1 MITLNIHTIILAA
14 GKGTRMNTNLPKV
27 MQPLG
32 GHTLISRVIKTA
44 KTSSKK
50 ISVIVGH
57 QKDQLKEHI
66 ASIDPTIQTADQ
78 NEQLGTAHAVKTASH
93 LIKDNEKVLILYG
106 DVPLIRNETIEELIS
121 SEQECTLLSMKLN
134 DPTGYGRII
143 TNQENLA
150 IRIIEQ
156 KDASAEERKIQEVFT
171 GILLI
176 DGSLL
181 KPVLEEIN
189 NQNAANEYYLTD
201 LVEILYAKGV
211 KINCIQANP
220 AEVAGANNKHE
231 LHELESILRKMSA
244 EKLLEQGIT
253 LLDAA
258 RIDVRGEVEAGKD
271 CSVDVNVIFEG
282 KVTLGNNVTIKS
294 NVVLQDVSIG
304 DNTIIESFSHLS
316 SAKVGSNCNIGPYAR
331 LREGSEISN
340 DVQIG
345 NFVETKKTK
354 LGDGAKA
361 NHLAYLGDSEIGD
374 KTNIGAGTITCNYD
388 GTSKHKTTIG
398 EGSFI
403 GTNSSLVAPVNIGK
417 GAYVGAGSVITKD
430 VPDESLAIGRGKQV
444 TKEGWAKNKK

>member
-1 MITLNIHTIILAA
+1 MNIHTIILAA

-32 GHTLISRVIKTA
+32 GQTLISHVIKTA
-44 KTSSKK
+44 KARSKN
-50 ISVIVGH
+50 ITVIVGH
-57 QKDQLKEHI
+57 EKDLLKEHI
-66 ASIDPTIQTADQ
+66 ARIDPNIQTTYQ
-78 NEQLGTAHAVKTASH
+78 SEQLGTAHAVKTASH
-93 LIKDNEKVLILYG
+93 LIKEDEKVLVLYG
-106 DVPLIRNETIEELIS
+106 DVPLITSETIEALINS
-121 SEQECTLLSMKLN
+121 GQDCTLLSMKLN
-134 DPTGYGRII
+134 NPTGYGRII
-143 TNQENLA
+143 ADDENLA
-150 IRIIEQ
+150 LRIIEQ
-156 KDASAEERKIQEVFT
+156 KDASEDERKIQEVFT

-181 KPVLEEIN
+181 GPALDEIN

-201 LVEILYAKGV
+201 LVEILSAKGV

-220 AEVAGANNKHE
+220 KEVLGANNKHE

-253 LLDAA
+253 LMDAT
-258 RIDVRGEVEAGKD
+258 RVDVRGEVEAGKD

-282 KVTLGNNVTIKS
+282 KVTLGKNVTIKS

-304 DNTIIESFSHLS
+304 DNSIIDSFSHLS
-316 SAKVGSNCNIGPYAR
+316 SATVGSNCNIGPYAR
-331 LREGSEISN
+331 LREGSEIGN
-340 DVQIG
+340 NAKVG

-361 NHLAYLGDSEIGD
+361 NHLAYLGDADIGD

-388 GTSKHKTTIG
+388 GTNKHQTTIG
-398 EGSFI
+398 EESFI

-417 GAYVGAGSVITKD
+417 GAYIGAGSVITKD
-430 VPDESLAIGRGKQV
+430 VPDEALAVGRGKQV
-444 TKEGWAKNKK
+444 TKEDWAKNKK

>member
-1 MITLNIHTIILAA
+1 MNIHTIILAA

-32 GHTLISRVIKTA
+32 GHTLISHVIKTA
-44 KTSSKK
+44 KTNSKD
-50 ISVIVGH
+50 VTVVVGH
-57 QKDQLKEHI
+57 QKDLLKEHI
-66 ASIDPTIQTADQ
+66 ASIDPNIQTVDQ
-78 NEQLGTAHAVKTASH
+78 NEQLGTAHAVKTAAH
-93 LIKDNEKVLILYG
+93 LIQDNEKVLVLYG
-106 DVPLIRNETIEELIS
+106 DVPLISSETIEALIS
-121 SEQECTLLSMKLN
+121 SGQECTLLSMMLN

-143 TNQENLA
+143 TNKDNLA
-150 IRIIEQ
+150 LRIIEQ
-156 KDASAEERKIQEVFT
+156 KDASSEERKIQEVFT

-181 KPVLEEIN
+181 KPALDEIK

-201 LVEILYAKGV
+201 LVEILSAKGV
-211 KINCIQANP
+211 KINCIQADP
-220 AEVAGANNKHE
+220 AEVVGANNKHE

-253 LLDAA
+253 LLDSA

-282 KVTLGNNVTIKS
+282 KVTLGDNVTIKS

-304 DNTIIESFSHLS
+304 DNSTIDSFSHLS
-316 SAKVGSNCNIGPYAR
+316 SATVGSNCNIGPYAR
-331 LREGSEISN
+331 LREGSEIGN
-340 DVQIG
+340 NAKVG

-361 NHLAYLGDSEIGD
+361 NHLAYLGDADIGD
-374 KTNIGAGTITCNYD
+374 RTNIGAGTITCNYD
-388 GTSKHKTTIG
+388 GTNKHQTTIG
-398 EGSFI
+398 EESFI
-403 GTNSSLVAPVNIGK
+403 GTNSSLVAPVEIGK

-430 VPDESLAIGRGKQV
+430 VPDEALAVARGKQV
-444 TKEGWAKNKK
+444 TKEDWAKNKK

>member
-1 MITLNIHTIILAA
+1 
-14 GKGTRMNTNLPKV
+14 MNTNLPKV

-32 GHTLISRVIKTA
+32 GHTLISHVIKTA
-44 KTSSKK
+44 KTNSKD
-50 ISVIVGH
+50 VTVVVGH
-57 QKDQLKEHI
+57 QKELLREHI
-66 ASIDPTIQTADQ
+66 ASIDPNIQTVDQ
-78 NEQLGTAHAVKTASH
+78 NEQLGTAHAVKTAAH
-93 LIKDNEKVLILYG
+93 LIKDDEKALVLYG
-106 DVPLIRNETIEELIS
+106 DVPLISNATIEALIS
-121 SEQECTLLSMKLN
+121 SGQECTLLSMMLN

-143 TNQENLA
+143 TNEENLA
-150 IRIIEQ
+150 LRIIEQ
-156 KDASAEERKIQEVFT
+156 KDASSEEQKIQEVFT

-176 DGSLL
+176 DASLL
-181 KPVLEEIN
+181 KPALDEIN

-201 LVEILYAKGV
+201 LVEILSAKGV

-220 AEVAGANNKHE
+220 AEVVGANNKHE

-282 KVTLGNNVTIKS
+282 KVTLGDNVTIKS

-304 DNTIIESFSHLS
+304 DNSIIDSFSHLS
-316 SAKVGSNCNIGPYAR
+316 SATVGSNCNIGPYAR
-331 LREGSEISN
+331 LREGSEIGN
-340 DVQIG
+340 NAKVG

-361 NHLAYLGDSEIGD
+361 SHLAYLGDADIGD
-374 KTNIGAGTITCNYD
+374 RTNIGAGTITCNYD
-388 GTSKHKTTIG
+388 GSNKHQTTIG
-398 EGSFI
+398 EESFI
-403 GTNSSLVAPVNIGK
+403 GTNSSLVAPVEIGK

-430 VPDESLAIGRGKQV
+430 VPDEALAVARGKQV
-444 TKEGWAKNKK
+444 TKEDWAKNKK